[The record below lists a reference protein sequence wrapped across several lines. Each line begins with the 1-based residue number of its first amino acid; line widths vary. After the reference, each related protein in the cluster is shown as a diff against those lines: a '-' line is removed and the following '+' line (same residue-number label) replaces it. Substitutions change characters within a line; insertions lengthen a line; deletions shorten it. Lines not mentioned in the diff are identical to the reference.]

1 MPDDELLRV
10 LRTLT
15 ETASRFEKA
24 AAKHRRI
31 ESERIALQ
39 EAITGA
45 QLFLSVQ
52 RQRPLAGAKESVL
65 ADSRA
70 GGWNVRSLQ
79 PRTNPPA
86 PGSSGKKKPQR
97 KPRIG

>member
-1 MPDDELLRV
+1 MPDNDLLRV

-31 ESERIALQ
+31 EAERSALQ
-39 EAITGA
+39 EAITAA
-45 QLFLSVQ
+45 QLFLSVHQ
-52 RQRPLAGAKESVL
+52 RRPLAEVKRLHKA
-65 ADSRA
+65 
-70 GGWNVRSLQ
+70 
-79 PRTNPPA
+79 
-86 PGSSGKKKPQR
+86 QR

>member
-1 MPDDELLRV
+1 MPDNDLLRI

-31 ESERIALQ
+31 EAERSALQ
-39 EAITGA
+39 EAVTTA
-45 QLFLSVQ
+45 QLVLSVHQ
-52 RQRPLAGAKESVL
+52 QRPLAEI
-65 ADSRA
+65 R
-70 GGWNVRSLQ
+70 NLQ
-79 PRTNPPA
+79 PRANPPV
-86 PGSSGKKKPQR
+86 SGCGGKNRAAR